1 MTEINVQATC
11 HLNHFIFASFRTLRT
26 QSKDRGC
33 SQMLHSVEKLWITTR
48 VTWGRR
54 NSHVKKVEYLSKA
67 VILFVPICAV
77 EQISAL
83 EGVQYCSDTKTSI
96 PTFG

>member
-11 HLNHFIFASFRTLRT
+11 HLNHFIFASFRILRT
-26 QSKDRGC
+26 QSKNGGC

-48 VTWGRR
+48 VNWGRR
-54 NSHVKKVEYLSKA
+54 NS
-67 VILFVPICAV
+67 LFVPICAV

-83 EGVQYCSDTKTSI
+83 EGGQFCSDMKTSI